1 MVSLEELNAWG
12 NGYLPGW
19 LGFEV
24 LAAEPGKLRSRMTI
38 RPEFLA
44 PNGYLHAASIVALAD
59 TACGF
64 GTRVDLPEGAKGFT
78 TIELKSNF
86 LGYRDGRYPL
96 MRSDA
101 PASWPHHAGLGRDGN
116 SRAERQDTGPF
127 PVYADHPLPAN
138 IARACV
144 RPASSHRSA
153 FASLQYSDSIGDPS
167 RPGGS
172 STVMRGPAGVSGG
185 FGASV
190 RNACTHVC
198 STDPGIRGST
208 FTTTISVAPI
218 SHAAQTGAA

>member
-86 LGYRDGRYPL
+86 LGTATEGILLCEATRPHRGRTTQVWDATVTHEQSGKTLALFRCTQIILYP
-96 MRSDA
+96 
-101 PASWPHHAGLGRDGN
+101 
-116 SRAERQDTGPF
+116 
-127 PVYADHPLPAN
+127 
-138 IARACV
+138 
-144 RPASSHRSA
+144 
-153 FASLQYSDSIGDPS
+153 
-167 RPGGS
+167 
-172 STVMRGPAGVSGG
+172 
-185 FGASV
+185 
-190 RNACTHVC
+190 
-198 STDPGIRGST
+198 
-208 FTTTISVAPI
+208 
-218 SHAAQTGAA
+218 QT